1 MVKVQVNQEE
11 SKVTF
16 QSEPKI
22 RLNNSTGA
30 IRDGERA
37 AWLLNLLNMPNPDI
51 ELFYKM
57 YFLNIF
63 GGDLFQLKL
72 HNNYIP
78 PFKQIRNTDR
88 INTKTYKL
96 W

>member
-1 MVKVQVNQEE
+1 MHDNLQCYWLVKVLAIQEE

-37 AWLLNLLNMPNPDI
+37 AWLINLLNMPNPDI
-51 ELFYKM
+51 EIFYKM

-63 GGDLFQLKL
+63 GGDLYHFKL
-72 HNNYIP
+72 QNNYIP
-78 PFKQIRNTDR
+78 PL
-88 INTKTYKL
+88 KTNEK
-96 W
+96 